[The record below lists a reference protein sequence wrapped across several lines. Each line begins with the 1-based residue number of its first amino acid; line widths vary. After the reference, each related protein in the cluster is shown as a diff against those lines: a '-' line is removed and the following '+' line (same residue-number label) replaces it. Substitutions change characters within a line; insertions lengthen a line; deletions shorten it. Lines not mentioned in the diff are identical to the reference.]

1 MDGRNRKGMVHPHR
15 QCPFFKLLFPAI
27 AVALVIALAFFW
39 KPMLLKRDRQKDSGF
54 RSLSS
59 RILADSKSGDF
70 LSKDELCETPALR
83 VSSETANPRV
93 SPNDKVASKG
103 ESRPDAGFDPDD
115 ESVIAAAK
123 SADQQNKISGIRSRL
138 LMEAAERALH
148 SETPWADLSLVALAF
163 KRAGDGESARYWFMR
178 ASRLASDPDDIK
190 EASRA
195 LREVVK
201 NAVSAGYYD
210 IAIEL
215 IGRIPEASE
224 KSRARAEL
232 VKAYA
237 RGRKFDVALQLA
249 MTLGDDKAR
258 GVALR
263 SIAEYEARYEGL
275 ESALQ
280 TLQAITDPAERDR
293 AYGTVAG
300 IRAGVGDSDG
310 ALTLLNR
317 IKNSRTRDAT
327 VARIATIQERGGA
340 VSIEAL
346 AGLIHDPTFRDET
359 LRELIMKEAA
369 RLGVDV
375 AESSINRIET
385 EAARA
390 KAYESLV
397 FLQIRQGDLD
407 GALAR
412 AQSIHQEAARFRALQ
427 AIAVAEVRINGALSG
442 RNIANLIGDF
452 EMRETTY
459 GKIAQRAAV
468 YGQNDGAVATIQFI
482 DDPSERAM
490 AFANVALTQARY
502 GQDRS
507 ARILVQDATRELSR
521 VESPREK
528 ARAQGLV
535 AEVFA
540 ETGDSDSA
548 MSTAAAISNSSLRDG
563 TYQRVALSFAKVS
576 EPALAEQSA
585 QQIERETTRERAL
598 DSIATT
604 LARKV
609 ALTDAMQFAARLDGH
624 RQQVRFL
631 LGVAGRK
638 S

>member
-1 MDGRNRKGMVHPHR
+1 MVHPHR
-15 QCPFFKLLFPAI
+15 RNPFSKFLLPVLT
-27 AVALVIALAFFW
+27 VALVTILALCW
-39 KPMLLKRDRQKDSGF
+39 NPRLLVERKDQASADRA
-54 RSLSS
+54 LSS
-59 RILADSKSGDF
+59 RVSSDTRSGHLAVDN
-70 LSKDELCETPALR
+70 ELAETPALQ
-83 VSSETANPRV
+83 VSSDGATPRV
-93 SPNDKVASKG
+93 SPDDKVSSSVSAKA
-103 ESRPDAGFDPDD
+103 DAGQDPED
-115 ESVIAAAK
+115 EAIIAATKAAEK
-123 SADQQNKISGIRSRL
+123 KNKISGIRNRL
-138 LMEAAERALH
+138 LLEAAERALH

-163 KRAGDGESARYWFMR
+163 KRAGDEDAARYWFDR
-178 ASRLASDPDDIK
+178 ASRLASDPDDRK
-190 EASRA
+190 GASRA

-201 NAVSAGYYD
+201 NAVSAGFYD
-210 IAIEL
+210 IATEL
-215 IGRIPEASE
+215 IARIPEASE

-237 RGRKFDVALQLA
+237 RSKKFDVALRLA
-249 MTLGDDKAR
+249 MTLGDAKSK

-263 SIAEYEARYEGL
+263 SIAEYEARYDGL
-275 ESALQ
+275 DAALQ
-280 TLQAITDPAERDR
+280 TLQMITDPSERDR

-310 ALTLLNR
+310 ALTLLNS
-317 IKNSRTRDAT
+317 IGSQRTRDAT

-346 AGLIHDPTFRDET
+346 AGLILDPTFRDEA
-359 LRELIMKEAA
+359 LREMIVSEAA

-375 AESSINRIET
+375 ADSSINRIET
-385 EAARA
+385 DAARA

-397 FLQIRQGDLD
+397 LLQIRQGDLD

-427 AIAVAEVRINGALSG
+427 AIAVAEVRSNGTLSA

-452 EMRETTY
+452 EMRETTF

-468 YGQNDGAVATIQFI
+468 YGQHDGAIATIQFI
-482 DDPSERAM
+482 DDPTERAM

-521 VESPREK
+521 VESAREK

-548 MSTAAAISNSSLRDG
+548 MSTAAGIANSSLRDV
-563 TYQRVALSFAKVS
+563 TYQRVALSFAKVN

-598 DSIATT
+598 DSVATT
-604 LARKV
+604 LASKV
-609 ALTDAMQFAARLDGH
+609 SLTDAMRFAAQLDGH
-624 RQQVRFL
+624 RQQIRFL